1 MKVFVDNPGAT
12 VNGFVIRLKSANTNF
27 KLVNKPLESCGD
39 FDPNKGNEVFVV
51 LDDSYEIDMLIRML
65 EEFKRVNYA
74 TFGDWRLKP

>member
-1 MKVFVDNPGAT
+1 MKVFVDYPGAFIDR
-12 VNGFVIRLKSANTNF
+12 FVIRLKSANTNF
-27 KLVNKPLESCGD
+27 KLVNKPLEPCGD

-74 TFGDWRLKP
+74 AFGDWRLKP